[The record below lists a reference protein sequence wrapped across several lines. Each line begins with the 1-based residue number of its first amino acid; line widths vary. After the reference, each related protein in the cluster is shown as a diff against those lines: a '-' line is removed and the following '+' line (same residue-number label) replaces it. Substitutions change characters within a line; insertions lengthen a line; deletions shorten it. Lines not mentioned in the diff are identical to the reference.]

1 MSADSI
7 NNALYCDALKK
18 DEWTDVEI
26 KKEHST
32 PMREINRLSAD
43 NIEEAENVVAVERD
57 CGEDHNSI
65 KEANKVCQRGE
76 NQNDVN
82 VEVEEEANDDVVT
95 HIKWNGDEHL
105 AKFKG
110 FDDFYS
116 CDELKV
122 LEHFKIEAK
131 RKKNQEIKILD
142 YVAVRKSQRRKS
154 RRGVNSGV
162 EWVEIKLQDKTTI
175 ECRKNTI
182 PCLCEKNEKGE
193 FTFTVTKNWK
203 GFKGKVSLSEKSQ
216 KCVSEDDSKGL
227 HVDDDIICSTS
238 VILRMIPNKHM
249 HEHGH
254 CVQNSLMNMGLDLSN
269 VKLNSQTG
277 IKDATAELLKVG
289 VLIQKLTKKERNL
302 LNENDALS
310 EGRYLII
317 NGVHCVALII
327 KKETFV
333 VSDPAC
339 KMAVEQS
346 IECLKNFLLQN
357 KNGGH
362 FNIRKVCETKK
373 RKRRLNEK
381 HDDSLVQLNKKFKN

>member
-1 MSADSI
+1 MDSI

-57 CGEDHNSI
+57 CGEDHNGI

-95 HIKWNGDEHL
+95 HIKWNGDECL

-122 LEHFKIEAK
+122 LEHFKTEAK
-131 RKKNQEIKILD
+131 GKKGQEIKILD

-154 RRGVNSGV
+154 QRGVNSGV
-162 EWVEIKLQDKTTI
+162 EWVEVMLQDKTTI
-175 ECRKNTI
+175 ECRKNAI
-182 PCLCEKNEKGE
+182 PCLCERDEKGE
-193 FTFTVTKNWK
+193 FTFQVTQTFKSLK
-203 GFKGKVSLSEKSQ
+203 GNGSLHQ
-216 KCVSEDDSKGL
+216 KHVSEDDSKGS
-227 HVDDDIICSTS
+227 HPDSTRLVS
-238 VILRMIPNKHM
+238 GNVVLQRIPNKHVN
-249 HEHGH
+249 EREH
-254 CVQNSLMNMGLDLSN
+254 CVKNSLMNMGVDLSC
-269 VKLNSQTG
+269 VMLNSQTSV
-277 IKDATAELLKVG
+277 KDAAKMLGNKEIG
-289 VLIQKLTKKERNL
+289 VLIVRLSKKEKNL
-302 LNENDALS
+302 LNEKGILS
-310 EGRYLII
+310 EGRYLVFQS
-317 NGVHCVALII
+317 VHCVALIM

-346 IECLKNFLLQN
+346 IECLKNFLLQKKN
-357 KNGGH
+357 KGH
-362 FNIRKVCETKK
+362 FNIRKVHETKK

-381 HDDSLVQLNKKFKN
+381 HDDDLLAQLNKKIKN